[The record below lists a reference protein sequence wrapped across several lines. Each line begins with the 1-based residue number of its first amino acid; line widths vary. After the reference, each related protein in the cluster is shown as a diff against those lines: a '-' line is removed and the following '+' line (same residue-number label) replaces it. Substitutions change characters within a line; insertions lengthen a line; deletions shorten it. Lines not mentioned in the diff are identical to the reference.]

1 MSDQRQ
7 PDALP
12 AQDAFAALRRRRRNF
27 RLALWIVGSLVI
39 VATATVQ
46 VFDVFRRL
54 EIVIETT
61 QGNYAGLVRMLSE
74 QASEALQLVDV
85 VLRDTALEQS
95 SAGALQGRAL
105 HDRLR
110 DRVLALPQIDD
121 VVVIDAAGHA
131 IAGADDYPVRGRPLA
146 QEAFFLAHRGGKADL
161 HVSTSPGGAAKRA
174 VALSRRIESRD
185 GRFAGV
191 VVAFLDLD
199 YFRRFYSAISL
210 EAQAEVRLMR
220 EDGEALVRYPGE
232 RGAGDQA
239 VFAGLMRD
247 QQAATALLAGPDGGE
262 EHIYAVRRLGAY
274 PFAMGASVP
283 RPAVLLPWHTQVL
296 HSAVRTT
303 LLCLSV
309 ALLMWLVLREL
320 GQRERTERSLQIQT
334 ALLDEL
340 FDSAP
345 EAIVMLDQQQ
355 RVTRVNREFTSMFG
369 FPADDIVG
377 AVLDDVLVPPDL
389 REESA
394 RMSRAANRGQRAG
407 GETERLRRDGSR
419 LPVSVLVAPIMT
431 PSGRIATYAIY
442 RDTSERR
449 FAEAERARLEH
460 RLRHAE
466 KLEAIGTMAGGIAHD
481 FNNIL
486 SAILGYGDMAFNAAP
501 EGGPLKRY
509 VANVMSAS
517 HRARAL
523 VDQILSY
530 GRSTRGRHEVVNAAA
545 ALEETLELVRA
556 SLPRNIEL
564 APRIEL
570 HEAPVMADPTH
581 VHQIAM
587 NLCTNAIHAMDA
599 GGVLAVSLAETAS
612 GDAIRLSHGELPPGR
627 YVVLCVRDSGR
638 GIDAPVL
645 ERIFEPFFTT
655 KASGTGTGLGLAMVQ
670 SIVNELGGAIDV
682 HSGIGRGSEFCIYL
696 PRSEAAALAK
706 GEDQPLPRGAGERIL
721 VVEDERPVMLLT
733 EEMLAALNYEPAGF
747 LRAGDALRELRAD
760 PARFDAAV
768 VDHLMPDMTGTDLI
782 RQLHAIRPGLP
793 IVLVSAYSGP
803 VLSQEAAAAGVDQV
817 LPKPLDFR
825 RLAQAMAEVLSRV
838 NARA

>member
-74 QASEALQLVDV
+74 QAGEALQLVDV

-95 SAGALQGRAL
+95 SAGALGGRAL

-121 VVVIDAAGHA
+121 VIVIDAAGQA
-131 IAGADDYPVRGRPLA
+131 ISGADEYPVRGRGLA
-146 QEAFFLAHRGGKADL
+146 QEDFFLAHRGGKAEL
-161 HVSTSPGGAAKRA
+161 HVSTSPAGAAKHSI
-174 VALSRRIESRD
+174 ALSRRIESRD

-220 EDGEALVRYPGE
+220 ADGEALVRYPGA

-247 QQAATALLAGPDGGE
+247 QQASTALLPGEGGE
-262 EHIYAVRRLGAY
+262 EHIYAVRRLDAY
-274 PFAMGASVP
+274 PFALGASVP

-320 GQRERTERSLQIQT
+320 DQRERTERSLQIQT

-369 FPADDIVG
+369 FPADGVVG
-377 AVLDDVLVPPDL
+377 TVLDDVLVPADL

-394 RMSRAANRGQRAG
+394 RMARAANRGQRAG
-407 GETERLRRDGSR
+407 GETERLRSDGSR

-442 RDTSERR
+442 RDISERR
-449 FAEAERARLEH
+449 FAETERARLEH

-564 APRIEL
+564 APRIEVR
-570 HEAPVMADPTH
+570 EAPVVADPTH

-587 NLCTNAIHAMDA
+587 NLCANAIHAMDA
-599 GGVLAVSLAETAS
+599 GGVLSVWLAETAS
-612 GDAIRLSHGELPPGR
+612 GEAVRLSHGELPPGR
-627 YVVLCVRDSGR
+627 YVVLGVRDSGR

-682 HSGIGRGSEFCIYL
+682 RSEIGRGSEFRIYL
-696 PRSEAAALAK
+696 PRSEAAAIAK
-706 GEDQPLPRGAGERIL
+706 GEDQPLPRGAGERVL

-803 VLSQEAAAAGVDQV
+803 VLSQEAAAAGVDQI
-817 LPKPLDFR
+817 LSKPLDFR
-825 RLAQAMAEVLSRV
+825 RLAQAMAEALSRAT
-838 NARA
+838 ART